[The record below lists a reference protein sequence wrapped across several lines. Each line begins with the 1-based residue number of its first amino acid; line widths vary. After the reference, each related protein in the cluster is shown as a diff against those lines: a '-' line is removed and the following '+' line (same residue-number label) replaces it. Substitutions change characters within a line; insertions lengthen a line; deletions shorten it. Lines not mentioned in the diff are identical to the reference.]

1 MQRKVLYPSD
11 RCVRLGRRDMENTW
25 DYAFIMWF
33 KREWSRITEQ
43 LKATGEDFSKVEI
56 VLEEKKVTRK

>member
-1 MQRKVLYPSD
+1 
-11 RCVRLGRRDMENTW
+11 MENTW